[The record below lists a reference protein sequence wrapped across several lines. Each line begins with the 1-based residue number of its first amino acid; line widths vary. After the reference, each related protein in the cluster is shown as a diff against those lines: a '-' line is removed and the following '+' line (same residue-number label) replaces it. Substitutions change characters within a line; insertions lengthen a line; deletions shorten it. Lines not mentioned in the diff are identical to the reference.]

1 MLFAVNA
8 RFGSRYCYGFK
19 KRFQLEN
26 LPVCFEAG
34 PMSRYGLNVFPARY
48 GAVTHPGAAAEDH
61 VYADI

>member
-19 KRFQLEN
+19 KCFRLEN
-26 LPVCFEAG
+26 LPVCFESG
-34 PMSRYGLNVFPARY
+34 TIWRYEQNVGPARY